1 MSTTPFRSQRALLG
15 FLFGASVISL
25 IGTPLEP
32 LGSNPA
38 IQTKP
43 LLATLPIDFI
53 QNRGQWDQSV
63 RFLARKGAGVA
74 AFESHAIRIHLESEN
89 PVSLTLT
96 FDGASKETTVVGEG
110 RRGARYNFY
119 VGNEPTRWQSG
130 VPAYASVRY
139 RKMYEGVDVRVREE
153 SNRLEYDLLL
163 AAAANLDNVVVR
175 VNGVAH
181 LELAPDGSL
190 VFHTAAGS
198 LRQAPPTTWEVLPHG
213 GRRRLDCKFRL
224 IGPDRFG
231 FEAPAR
237 NPRLPL
243 VIDPGLEWSTFLG
256 GSGPDIIGPAVPA
269 RDSKGKIVGV
279 FVGGTMK
286 SPDFPS
292 FSDPSFSPMVQDR
305 AFVTRLND
313 AGSEIVYA
321 TFFGGWH
328 SQIVFRGLA
337 ADAGGNA
344 VLVGQTLS
352 PDFPTTPGVVDRVCE
367 NKDAFVVRLN
377 PAGGLI
383 FSTFLG
389 GSSEDLATSVAYD
402 PEGNIVVGGVT
413 TSSDF
418 PTTPNAFDT
427 TYNVPNATADGG
439 AHGDMF
445 VTRLTP
451 DGSQITYST
460 FIGGPSLDSL
470 EDLVVDSLG
479 NVTVAGWATGNNIKV
494 FVTTPNA
501 FDSTWNGSHD
511 AVIARLRLDGA
522 GAADLKYAT
531 LIGGSSQDNFW
542 VAAVDPTNPELV
554 TFAGRSWS
562 NNYPT
567 TPGVVRPDNPPISPL
582 FPNTQAAIVT
592 RFRFPATGGG
602 SLVWSTYHHAVRIT
616 GITVNDAGEPIVV
629 GPEAPWDLPT
639 TRGAFKR
646 IARGSGTVSASFI
659 SRLSADA
666 TRYVYQSFLGGGRG
680 AEGDSLQT
688 TPQVA
693 HAAGNTVIVSGQT
706 TASDF
711 PVTPSAADPTSSNA
725 AGGGASSEGF
735 VTEITLDPDASGD
748 LTADPPA
755 LVSPADSA
763 IFHNGLIG
771 RIAWSGVADTS
782 GVEAYEF
789 QVSSRSD
796 FPKSFILFR
805 GGVTET
811 EVVIPP
817 SRELP
822 QVPLFWRVRTA
833 DRAGNLS
840 GWSAPRTFTVS
851 PTTGQPTISFIQIH
865 PASGV
870 PGGMQANGM
879 LQMSDPAPAGGLE
892 ARLTAHHDRTI
903 GLDQTRTLPVPA
915 SAPATVTIPE
925 GALTAPFSIDTTA
938 VAELT
943 KVTLVATVN
952 GVGNQTHM
960 SVLGSSS
967 GPKPIAASFTPLSV
981 TGGNAVTGTVTLSGP
996 APAGGTAVSLLSS
1009 HPAVARL
1016 PSSVTVP
1023 PGSTSASFSVTTS
1036 PVSVEINVQ
1045 AEAKAGGGRGLATLY
1060 VRPANLPRLASM
1072 TISPPSVTGGGRSG
1086 GTLTFSGPIPRG
1098 TWPALADAVVRFS
1111 SSDPEVAAA
1120 LEGSGKVLAG
1130 STTHS
1135 FGIFT
1140 RGVGATR
1147 QVTLSASYDTVT
1159 LSGVLTVG
1167 AVTAAISSITA
1178 TVSNLRGGEGGI
1190 ATINLTAP
1198 APAPLLITLATDH
1211 PELFSSLPTSVV
1223 VSTGSTNKTFTFI
1236 TNKSA
1241 TATTPVSVTA
1251 TYGASAKSLALT
1263 VGPPAAPVPP
1273 IRSVALNPPHVI
1285 GGSSSAGTVT
1295 LQSPAPAGGAVVEL
1309 FSSNTSAATV
1319 PVSVTVPAGA
1329 TSAAFSI
1336 STAVVSADASVPI
1349 SGLLY
1354 LTAST
1359 VLTVTAP
1366 PASAAGA
1373 TPPRPV
1379 RGGSSNAPVAR
1390 RW

>member
-1 MSTTPFRSQRALLG
+1 MPTTPHRSHFVLLG
-15 FLFGASVISL
+15 FLAVWVISL
-25 IGTPLEP
+25 SGQPLESLSSSTP
-32 LGSNPA
+32 IHA
-38 IQTKP
+38 KP
-43 LLATLPIDFI
+43 FLATLPLTFI
-53 QNRGQWDQSV
+53 ENRGQWDQSV
-63 RFLARKGAGVA
+63 RFLARKGPHVA
-74 AFESHAIRIHLESEN
+74 WFDTHSIRLHLGSDL
-89 PVSLTLT
+89 PVSLRLT
-96 FDGASKETTVVGEG
+96 FDGASKGTTVVGEG
-110 RRGARYNFY
+110 RQDGHYNFY
-119 VGNEPTRWQSG
+119 VGNDQMRWRSD
-130 VPAYASVRY
+130 VPAYTSVRY
-139 RKMYEGVDVRVREE
+139 REMYDGVDVRVRQAG
-153 SNRLEYDLLL
+153 NRLEYDVLL
-163 AAAANLDNVVVR
+163 AAAANLDSVVVR
-175 VNGVAH
+175 VDGVAR

-190 VFHTAAGS
+190 IFHTDAGS
-198 LRQAPPTTWEVLPHG
+198 LRQLPPSTWEVLPAG
-213 GRRRLDCKFRL
+213 DLRPVPCRFRL
-224 IGPDRFG
+224 IGPDRYG
-231 FEAPAR
+231 FEVPAR
-237 NPRLPL
+237 NPRLAL

-256 GSGPDIIGPAVPA
+256 GSGPDVIGPAVPA
-269 RDSKGKIVGV
+269 RDGSGDV
-279 FVGGTMK
+279 FVGGTTK
-286 SPDFPS
+286 SPDFPL
-292 FSDPSFSPMVQDR
+292 FSDPSFTPMVQDR
-305 AFVTRLND
+305 AFVARLNA
-313 AGSEIVYA
+313 AGSAIVYG

-328 SQIVFRGLA
+328 SQLVFRGLA
-337 ADAGGNA
+337 ADRGGNA

-352 PDFPTTPGVVDRVCE
+352 PDFPTTPGVVDRICE

-377 PAGGLI
+377 PKGGLI
-383 FSTFLG
+383 FSTCLG

-402 PEGNIVVGGVT
+402 PDGNIVVGGVT
-413 TSSDF
+413 TSSDY
-418 PTTPNAFDT
+418 PTTPGAFDT
-427 TYNVPNATADGG
+427 TYNAPNAPADGG

-451 DGSQITYST
+451 FGTQITYST

-479 NVTVAGWATGNNIKV
+479 NVTVAGWVTGNNIKV
-494 FVTTPNA
+494 FVTTPDA
-501 FDSTWNGSHD
+501 FDATWNGSYD

-522 GAADLKYAT
+522 GTADLKYAT

-602 SLVWSTYHHAVRIT
+602 TLVWSTYHHAVRIT
-616 GITVNDAGEPIVV
+616 GLTVNEAGEPIVV
-629 GPEAPWDLPT
+629 GSEAPWDLLT
-639 TRGAFKR
+639 TRGAFQR
-646 IARGSGTVSASFI
+646 VARGSGKVSASFI
-659 SRLSADA
+659 SRLSRDA
-666 TRYVYQSFLGGGRG
+666 ARYEYQSFLGGSRG

-693 HAAGNTVIVSGQT
+693 HVAGNTVIVSGQT

-711 PVTPSAADPTSSNA
+711 PVTPFAADPTSSNA

-735 VTEITLDPDASGD
+735 VTKITLDADASGD

-755 LVSPADSA
+755 LVSPGDGAT
-763 IFHNGLIG
+763 FHSGLIG
-771 RIAWSGVADTS
+771 RIEWSGVVDVS
-782 GVEAYEF
+782 DVEAYEF

-796 FPKSFILFR
+796 FPKGFILFR
-805 GGVTET
+805 GGVRET

-840 GWSAPRTFTVS
+840 GWSVPRSFTVS

-865 PASGV
+865 PAGGV
-870 PGGMQANGM
+870 AGGTQATGM
-879 LQMSDPAPAGGLE
+879 LQMSDPAPAGGLV

-903 GLDQTRTLPVPA
+903 GLDLSRTLPVPA
-915 SAPATVTIPE
+915 SVPATVTILE
-925 GALTAPFSIDTTA
+925 GALTAPFSIDTKA

-952 GVGNQTHM
+952 GVGNQAHM
-960 SVLGSSS
+960 SVLAPSSA
-967 GPKPIAASFTPLSV
+967 PKPIAASFTPLSV
-981 TGGNAVTGTVTLSGP
+981 TGGNVVTGTVTLSGP
-996 APAGGTAVSLLSS
+996 APTGGTDVSLLSS
-1009 HPAVARL
+1009 HPAVASL
-1016 PSSVTVP
+1016 PASVTVP
-1023 PGSTSASFSVTTS
+1023 AGSTSANFSVTTS

-1045 AEAKAGGGRGLATLY
+1045 VEAKSGGGRWLANLY
-1060 VRPANLPRLASM
+1060 VRPANLPRLTSM
-1072 TISPPSVTGGGRSG
+1072 TISPTSVTGGGRSG

-1098 TWPALADAVVRFS
+1098 AWPALADAVVRLS

-1167 AVTAAISSITA
+1167 AVTDAVSSITA
-1178 TVSNLRGGEGGI
+1178 TVSNLRGGEGAI

-1198 APAPLLITLATDH
+1198 APAPLLITLATDR

-1223 VSTGSTNKTFTFI
+1223 VSTGSTSKTFTLI

-1251 TYGASAKSLALT
+1251 AYGASVKSLALT

-1273 IRSVALNPPHVI
+1273 IISVALNPSRVTG
-1285 GGSSSAGTVT
+1285 GGSSTGTVT
-1295 LQSPAPAGGAVVEL
+1295 LKSAAPAGGAVVEL

-1329 TSAAFSI
+1329 TSAAFSV
-1336 STAVVSADASVPI
+1336 STAAVSADTSVPI

-1359 VLTVTAP
+1359 VLTVTAL
-1366 PASAAGA
+1366 PAAAAADAPQSRSGRKA
-1373 TPPRPV
+1373 ASRPMSG
-1379 RGGSSNAPVAR
+1379 RNAHSR
-1390 RW
+1390 